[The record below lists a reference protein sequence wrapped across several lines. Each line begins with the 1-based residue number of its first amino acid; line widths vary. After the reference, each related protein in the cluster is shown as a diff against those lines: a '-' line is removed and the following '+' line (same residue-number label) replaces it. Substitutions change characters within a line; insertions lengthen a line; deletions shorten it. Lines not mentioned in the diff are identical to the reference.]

1 MISLSV
7 ATGSVE
13 RSTAEL
19 TAMVLFEDKTLFSA
33 GMERV
38 RTIFG
43 GMPSPVANGAFT
55 GGAGQTLLLPRT
67 GAKPRIL
74 ALIGAGPSASFGLE
88 PARRVAAAAIH
99 AAQST
104 FASTVAIMEP
114 DPTATRA
121 AGLLPLGSTILDL
134 AMSLAEGAI
143 LSGYQYDRY
152 RTKKPADFAGVKSC
166 TLLLASESRLKSYRD
181 GIGMATAVSEAVAL
195 ARDLANAPGNEIYPE
210 TLAERAQA
218 AGRKHGFRVTV
229 FDEKRIARERM
240 GGLLGVAQGSHNP
253 PRFIIMEYEPLRV
266 RKAAAPVVLVGKGVT
281 FDSGGISI
289 KPSANMAEM
298 KMDMSGAAAVIGT
311 MQAAAVLKLPVHL
324 IGLVPAAE
332 NLPGGN
338 ALKPGDI
345 IRHHNGKTS
354 EVDNTDAEGR
364 LILADALSWAA
375 RYKPGVVID
384 LATLTGAVVVALGH
398 VATGMLGTATE
409 AKEQLR
415 VAGERTYERVWEL
428 PLFEE
433 YEKLIKSDIAD
444 VKNVG
449 GRWAGAITGA
459 MFLKYFVGS
468 MPWVHLDIAGT
479 AILEEAGPYAPR
491 GGSGV
496 GVRLLTDFLRHHH
509 KQG

>member
-1 MISLSV
+1 
-7 ATGSVE
+7 
-13 RSTAEL
+13 
-19 TAMVLFEDKTLFSA
+19 
-33 GMERV
+33 MEHRPVRV
-38 RTIFG
+38 R
-43 GMPSPVANGAFT
+43 NGS
-55 GGAGQTLLLPRT
+55 Q
-67 GAKPRIL
+67 
-74 ALIGAGPSASFGLE
+74 
-88 PARRVAAAAIH
+88 
-99 AAQST
+99 
-104 FASTVAIMEP
+104 
-114 DPTATRA
+114 
-121 AGLLPLGSTILDL
+121 
-134 AMSLAEGAI
+134 
-143 LSGYQYDRY
+143 
-152 RTKKPADFAGVKSC
+152 
-166 TLLLASESRLKSYRD
+166 
-181 GIGMATAVSEAVAL
+181 
-195 ARDLANAPGNEIYPE
+195 
-210 TLAERAQA
+210 
-218 AGRKHGFRVTV
+218 
-229 FDEKRIARERM
+229 
-240 GGLLGVAQGSHNP
+240 
-253 PRFIIMEYEPLRV
+253 
-266 RKAAAPVVLVGKGVT
+266 PVVLVGKGVT

-311 MQAAAVLKLPVHL
+311 MQAAAALKLPVHL

-364 LILADALSWAA
+364 LILADALSWAS
-375 RYKPGVVID
+375 RYKPAVVID

-398 VATGMLGTATE
+398 VATGMLGTATD
-409 AKEQLR
+409 AKERLR

-459 MFLKYFVGS
+459 MFLKQFVGS
-468 MPWVHLDIAGT
+468 VPWVHLDIAGT
-479 AILEEAGPYAPR
+479 AILEEPGPYAPR

-496 GVRLLTDFLRHHH
+496 GVRLLTDFLRHNN